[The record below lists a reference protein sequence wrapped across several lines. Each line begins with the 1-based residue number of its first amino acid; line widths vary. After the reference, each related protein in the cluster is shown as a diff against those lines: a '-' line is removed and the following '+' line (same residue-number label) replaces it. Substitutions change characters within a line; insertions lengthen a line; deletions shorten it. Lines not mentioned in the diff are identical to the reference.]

1 MWCDLDKQVAGIF
14 FVFGKLRCFADMKRI
29 LLS

>member
-14 FVFGKLRCFADMKRI
+14 FISGKLRCFADMKRI